1 VTLSPYVIDVTE
13 ATFEQ
18 DVLLK
23 SHEVPVVVDFWA
35 AWCEPC
41 KMLGPILERFAL
53 ESGGG
58 FILAKLDVDENP
70 GVAVRYG
77 VQGIPAVKAF
87 VNGQVAHEFVGA
99 QPERMVRRFLDQI
112 IPDELD
118 QDLQQARSHLMT
130 HSWEQA
136 EQAFAEIL
144 AENDANPSAALGL
157 LESLIM
163 QGHGVE
169 ARELIAAFPAGPE
182 YVQAQRYQPL
192 VELLAEAETEE
203 PNFNE
208 QDPLAVE
215 LYQAGRLISYG
226 NVPAAMDGL
235 IDILRQDKLYRD
247 GLPRKILLGLF
258 EILGDEDTLTRQYRQ
273 ELASVLF

>member
-1 VTLSPYVIDVTE
+1 MTLSPYVIDVTE
-13 ATFEQ
+13 ATFED

-35 AWCEPC
+35 SWCGPC

-53 ESGGG
+53 EAGGR
-58 FILAKLDVDENP
+58 FILARLDVDENP

-99 QPERMVRRFLDQI
+99 QPESMVRRFLDQI
-112 IPDELD
+112 VPDELD
-118 QDLQQARSHLMT
+118 QNLKQARSHLMT
-130 HSWEQA
+130 HHWEEA
-136 EQAFAEIL
+136 EQAFGEIL
-144 AENDANPSAALGL
+144 AENDANAPAALGL

-163 QGHGVE
+163 QGRGVE
-169 ARELIAAFPAGPE
+169 AKELLAAFPTGPE

-192 VELLAEAETEE
+192 VELLAEVEVSDPKFDEE
-203 PNFNE
+203 
-208 QDPLAVE
+208 DPLAAE
-215 LYQAGRLISYG
+215 LHQAGRLISNG
-226 NVPAAMDGL
+226 NIPAAMDGL
-235 IDILRQDKLYRD
+235 IDILRQDKLYRE

-258 EILGDEDTLTRQYRQ
+258 EILGDEDTLTQQYRE

>member
-1 VTLSPYVIDVTE
+1 MTLSPYVIDVTE

-18 DVLLK
+18 DVLLN

-35 AWCEPC
+35 TWCGPC

-53 ESGGG
+53 EAGGG

-144 AENDANPSAALGL
+144 AENDANASAALGL

-169 ARELIAAFPAGPE
+169 ARELIAAFPTGPE

-192 VELLAEAETEE
+192 VELLAESETEE
-203 PNFNE
+203 LDYDE

-215 LYQAGRLISYG
+215 LYQAGRLINHG
-226 NVPAAMDGL
+226 NIPAAMDGL
-235 IDILRQDKLYRD
+235 IDILRQDKHYRD
-247 GLPRKILLGLF
+247 GLPRMILLGLF
-258 EILGDEDTLTRQYRQ
+258 EILGDEDTLTQQYRQ